1 MDKLIEI
8 LQSFNPSITDGME
21 KKIVTDGVIDSVDI
35 VSLISE
41 LEDEVFDEIRLYL
54 DLYIAGD
61 PAPVPE
67 NRVYLEST
75 LNPTFTS

>member
-8 LQSFNPSITDGME
+8 LQSFNPSITVGME

-41 LEDEVFDEIRLYL
+41 LEDAFGIEIPMEDIVEDNFDTVDAMWAMIQRLQ
-54 DLYIAGD
+54 
-61 PAPVPE
+61 
-67 NRVYLEST
+67 
-75 LNPTFTS
+75 

>member
-8 LQSFNPSITDGME
+8 LQSFNPSITARME

-41 LEDEVFDEIRLYL
+41 LEDAFGIEIPMEDIVEDNFDTVDAMWAMICK
-54 DLYIAGD
+54 
-61 PAPVPE
+61 
-67 NRVYLEST
+67 
-75 LNPTFTS
+75 

>member
-8 LQSFNPSITDGME
+8 LQSFNPSITVGME

-41 LEDEVFDEIRLYL
+41 LEDAFGTEIPMEDIVEDNFDTVDAMWAMIQRLK
-54 DLYIAGD
+54 
-61 PAPVPE
+61 
-67 NRVYLEST
+67 
-75 LNPTFTS
+75 

>member
-41 LEDEVFDEIRLYL
+41 LEDAFGIEIPMEDIVEDNFDTVDAMWAMIQRLQ
-54 DLYIAGD
+54 
-61 PAPVPE
+61 
-67 NRVYLEST
+67 
-75 LNPTFTS
+75 

>member
-8 LQSFNPSITDGME
+8 LQSFNQSITVGME

-41 LEDEVFDEIRLYL
+41 LEDAFGIEIPMEDIVEDNFDTVDARWAMIQRLK
-54 DLYIAGD
+54 
-61 PAPVPE
+61 
-67 NRVYLEST
+67 
-75 LNPTFTS
+75 

>member
-8 LQSFNPSITDGME
+8 LQSFNPSITVGME

-41 LEDEVFDEIRLYL
+41 LEDAFGIEIPMEDIVEDNFDTVDAMWAMIQRLK
-54 DLYIAGD
+54 
-61 PAPVPE
+61 
-67 NRVYLEST
+67 
-75 LNPTFTS
+75 

>member
-1 MDKLIEI
+1 MYKLIEI

-41 LEDEVFDEIRLYL
+41 LEDAFGIEIPMEDIVEDNFDTVDAMWAMIQRLQ
-54 DLYIAGD
+54 
-61 PAPVPE
+61 
-67 NRVYLEST
+67 
-75 LNPTFTS
+75 

>member
-41 LEDEVFDEIRLYL
+41 LEDAFGIEIPMEDIVEDNFDTVDAMWAMIQRLK
-54 DLYIAGD
+54 
-61 PAPVPE
+61 
-67 NRVYLEST
+67 
-75 LNPTFTS
+75 

>member
-8 LQSFNPSITDGME
+8 LQSFNPSITVGME

-41 LEDEVFDEIRLYL
+41 LEDAFGIEIPMEDIVEANFDTVDAMWAMIQRLQ
-54 DLYIAGD
+54 
-61 PAPVPE
+61 
-67 NRVYLEST
+67 
-75 LNPTFTS
+75 

>member
-8 LQSFNPSITDGME
+8 LQSFNPSITVGME

-41 LEDEVFDEIRLYL
+41 LEDAFGIEIPMEHIVEDNFDTVDAMWAMIQRLQ
-54 DLYIAGD
+54 
-61 PAPVPE
+61 
-67 NRVYLEST
+67 
-75 LNPTFTS
+75 

>member
-41 LEDEVFDEIRLYL
+41 LEDAFGIEIPMEVIVEDNFDTVDAMWAMIQRLQ
-54 DLYIAGD
+54 
-61 PAPVPE
+61 
-67 NRVYLEST
+67 
-75 LNPTFTS
+75 

>member
-41 LEDEVFDEIRLYL
+41 LEDAFGIEIPMEDIVEDNFDTVDAMWVMIQRLQ
-54 DLYIAGD
+54 
-61 PAPVPE
+61 
-67 NRVYLEST
+67 
-75 LNPTFTS
+75 

>member
-8 LQSFNPSITDGME
+8 LQSFNQSITVGME

-41 LEDEVFDEIRLYL
+41 LEDAFGIEIPMEDIVEDNFDTVDAMWAMIQRLK
-54 DLYIAGD
+54 
-61 PAPVPE
+61 
-67 NRVYLEST
+67 
-75 LNPTFTS
+75 

>member
-41 LEDEVFDEIRLYL
+41 LEDAFGIEIPMEDIVEDNFDTVDAMWAMSQRLQ
-54 DLYIAGD
+54 
-61 PAPVPE
+61 
-67 NRVYLEST
+67 
-75 LNPTFTS
+75 